1 MSAREWGPAVAA
13 GIGMT
18 AAILLLGEQ
27 LFWALVV
34 WGSLLLAYVA
44 LWVLGL
50 PVPALVDAAW
60 EGIDRLCE
68 WLERLG
74 GGRR

>member
-1 MSAREWGPAVAA
+1 M
-13 GIGMT
+13 
-18 AAILLLGEQ
+18 
-27 LFWALVV
+27 V